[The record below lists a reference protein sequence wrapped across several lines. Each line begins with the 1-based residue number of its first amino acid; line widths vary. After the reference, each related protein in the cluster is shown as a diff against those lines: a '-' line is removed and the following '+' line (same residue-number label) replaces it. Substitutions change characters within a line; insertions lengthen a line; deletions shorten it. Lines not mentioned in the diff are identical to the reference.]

1 MNVYLD
7 LETLPAQS
15 PDAIAELKRQAEE
28 EKAAIRPPSNY
39 KDEAKIAEY
48 VAAKQ
53 AEIDADADD
62 RYRKTSFDGAAG
74 QICVIGVAFDDEPPV
89 TFWSKDWAGTERQIM
104 GDFFEEL
111 KYRFEPSRDRRPV
124 FIGHNLVGFDLR
136 FLFQRSV
143 MLGIRP
149 PVWMPVNPRPWDD
162 SVFDTMTAWAGFG
175 NRVSLDKL
183 CRSFGIAT
191 KGSEI
196 GEEIDGSKVWDFVQ
210 AGRISDV
217 AKYCAGDIERT
228 REIHKRLTFQSVQP
242 LRAAA

>member
-1 MNVYLD
+1 
-7 LETLPAQS
+7 
-15 PDAIAELKRQAEE
+15 
-28 EKAAIRPPSNY
+28 
-39 KDEAKIAEY
+39 
-48 VAAKQ
+48 
-53 AEIDADADD
+53 
-62 RYRKTSFDGAAG
+62 
-74 QICVIGVAFDDEPPV
+74 V

-136 FLFQRSV
+136 FLYQRSV

-149 PVWMPVNPRPWDD
+149 PVWLPINAKPWDD

-183 CRSFGIAT
+183 CRAFGIAA

-196 GEEIDGSKVWDFVQ
+196 GEEIDGSKVYDFVK
-210 AGRISDV
+210 AGRIKDV
-217 AKYCAGDIERT
+217 AKYCAADVERT
-228 REIHKRLTFQSVQP
+228 RQVHRRLTFQSVQP
-242 LRAAA
+242 LKAAA

>member
-1 MNVYLD
+1 MNIYLD
-7 LETLPAQS
+7 IETTPAQS
-15 PDAIAELKRQAEE
+15 PDAIAELKRQALE
-28 EKAAIRPPSNY
+28 EKAAIRAPSNY
-39 KDEAKIAEY
+39 KDEAKIVEY
-48 VAAKQ
+48 IAGKH
-53 AEIDADADD
+53 AEIDAAADD

-89 TFWSKDWAGTERQIM
+89 TFWSKDWAGTERQII

-162 SVFDTMTAWAGFG
+162 CVFDTMTAWAGFG

-183 CRSFGIAT
+183 CRSFGIAA

-210 AGRISDV
+210 AGRIADV

-228 REIHKRLTFQSVQP
+228 REIHKRLTFQSVQS
-242 LRAAA
+242 LKAAA